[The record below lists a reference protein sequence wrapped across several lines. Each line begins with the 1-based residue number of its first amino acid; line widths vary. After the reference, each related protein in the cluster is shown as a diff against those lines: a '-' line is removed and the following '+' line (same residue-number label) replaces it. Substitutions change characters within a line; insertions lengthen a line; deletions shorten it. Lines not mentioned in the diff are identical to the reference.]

1 MIIDED
7 KAMQALN
14 GLLNP
19 FITQNGA
26 QPLDPA
32 GPQSPDVTPEIPTQE
47 PPADEPEPAAE
58 PAPTEPS
65 HPDSKIYDILGDNIV
80 ADNVYNTVDIAK
92 SVAATPLKI
101 GNDVLNAGI
110 DAVNAGL
117 RFFDDED
124 DGPALQ
130 IPNNR
135 LPEFLDPQTA
145 AGKFAQTA
153 ASWYLGG
160 KIIDTAVAARA
171 IASSVTMPGR
181 IEQVRSVGNAIQEL
195 GRVITG
201 PRPYTGQ
208 GAVAEYAKEAV
219 KDFILNSPQDD
230 TLATYLKETGMVDHP
245 FFDLM
250 AIEDDDDYLIRR
262 MKHSLE
268 GGVIGVTLDAAFEAG
283 RAGMKLLKKLA
294 GTDGTAEAAEA
305 IQGEFAQ
312 LLEQGRHS
320 EYVNRIG
327 QRIRT
332 QLQDLGR
339 TDEEITS
346 TLHFLESYAANAK
359 APGQTIADYLEEL
372 PIVFRRA
379 ETAEDFKKFRRTR
392 AHGFFDAETKFEK
405 ILNIDDH
412 FSQLKDDPIE
422 IVLNINNP
430 DNVEAPTIMHELGH
444 FFLWDFARRAGQPH
458 ASRELRQHA
467 HDVFEFIGVKP
478 TDEKFTG
485 DACEKFAHNF
495 EQWLEEGKAPTPF
508 LEEAFNNF
516 REWVKNLKRD
526 MDIVGEVTPPER
538 EKIYARFFTT
548 PDMDD
553 ELKNLYAKGYYI
565 REKAEDIVDD
575 MLRQSD
581 TRETFFREAVGDTEV
596 PTGRTPRTGAINFDY
611 VDTPD
616 IVKIVG
622 RRLEEAVAERLP
634 KHIKEPMTWDKIAR
648 KSVDLHA
655 DLMADDDAMAEKL
668 KVYFNDTRT
677 APAAAAVSNTIM
689 TDAFQKLTELLSL
702 ATDAEARGAFQEAA
716 SYRQKALRPAIQFEN
731 VYLINTPQVVTAA
744 RIEQVQQMPKGITQ
758 QEAEAIHQVTAG
770 LVQMVQNGED
780 ITPVMKRLTMM
791 KGDLIKTGRYLSR
804 LNEPWTRKTAGITNT
819 VYTNSL
825 LSNPATWLVSAVG
838 NAAVTLMSPF
848 EYMVGGYVRKGLARG
863 ADALGLGAKW
873 LDDQGDDSIR
883 KGTRLFL
890 GIKLAW
896 KDALDAARAAWKNEN
911 TVWATKHNVSM
922 VEYGPERWIQSG
934 TFGLDPQSTIG
945 WTVDA
950 IGQIIELPSRILMAT
965 DDFFKVLNGRAMLF
979 ANLWDEA
986 LSKGLTKA
994 DDIIRYV
1001 RDNFDS
1007 RVIRET
1013 QDGNLVREVLKD
1025 PQARDYAMKQTF
1037 SNDGG
1042 VLVKAIS
1049 EMKQKYPLLHPLIPF
1064 VRTPA
1069 RIMDWTIQR
1078 TPLGLLYKSQR
1089 EAVMQGGAE
1098 ASKVLGQWAV
1108 GSALIGSAVMLAQE
1122 GRITGGGPRNPQAR
1136 KAMQDLGW
1144 QPYSI
1149 KIGDKWY
1156 GFNRLDPLA
1165 SFFGIVGDYFEL
1177 TQAVGES
1184 EEESRSVLESALV
1197 MLCAVGK
1204 NTTSK
1209 TYLQNVTSILSILEN
1224 PDMSSLGRISSY
1236 GAQIAQGFV
1245 PRIVTN
1251 LARDTGMT
1259 DPYMREAS
1267 GFIDRLKA
1275 RTPGLGEDV
1284 PLQYS
1289 WLTGEARAF
1298 GSWSLFN
1305 FTPVKESVED
1315 QIHAELLSYGAKL
1328 GGPSR
1333 TQNGQR
1339 LTDEQYSRL
1348 CELHGTLRIG
1358 GKTLMQALEV
1368 LARSASYRRLPE
1380 GEERM
1385 KELNSVIG
1393 RYRTKARAQLNRE
1406 FPELAPKPRW
1416 RYTEQTPE
1424 TDLQKLI
1431 RYGQS

>member
-32 GPQSPDVTPEIPTQE
+32 RPQSPDVTPEIPTQE
-47 PPADEPEPAAE
+47 PPADEPAPSPDPVPTEPE
-58 PAPTEPS
+58 PSEPS
-65 HPDSKIYDILGDNIV
+65 HPDSKIYDILGDNLL

-181 IEQVRSVGNAIQEL
+181 IEQVRNVGNAIQEL

-219 KDFILNSPQDD
+219 KDFILNSPEDD

-268 GGVIGVTLDAAFEAG
+268 GGVTGVTLDAAFEAG

-379 ETAEDFKKFRRTR
+379 ETAEDFEKFAETP
-392 AHGFFDAETKFEK
+392 AHGFFDAESNFEK
-405 ILNIDDH
+405 ILRVDDH

-458 ASRELRQHA
+458 ASRALRQHA
-467 HDVFEFIGVKP
+467 HDVFEFIGVQP
-478 TDEKFTG
+478 TDEKFTA

-526 MDIVGEVTPPER
+526 MDLVGDVTPPER

-553 ELKNLYAKGYYI
+553 ELKNFYAKGYYI

-575 MLRQSD
+575 VLKQSD
-581 TRETFFREAVGDTEV
+581 TREAFFREATDRPEV
-596 PTGRTPRTGAINFDY
+596 PHGRKPRTGPMNFDY
-611 VDTPD
+611 RESIDEE
-616 IVKIVG
+616 KIIIQ
-622 RRLEEAVAERLP
+622 RLAEAVEERLP
-634 KHIKEPMTWDKIAR
+634 EHIREAQNWNKYAKDQT
-648 KSVDLHA
+648 DLYA
-655 DLMADDDAMAEKL
+655 ELMAPDAKTAEKL
-668 KVYFNDTRT
+668 KEYFTNTKT
-677 APAAAAVSNTIM
+677 APAAAIVANRIM
-689 TDAFQKLTELLSL
+689 QDTAHIVWESLLLARQAEKSGNLSDA
-702 ATDAEARGAFQEAA
+702 AR
-716 SYRQKALRPAIQFEN
+716 YKNKALEQSIKLQE
-731 VYLINTPQVVTAA
+731 VYLVNTEAIGTAA
-744 RIEQVQQMPKGITQ
+744 RVLEAQQIRTGVTDAAARKQEEAVAGIAKML
-758 QEAEAIHQVTAG
+758 AEGQ
-770 LVQMVQNGED
+770 D
-780 ITPVMKRLTMM
+780 IDRVLKHVEMLG
-791 KGDLIKTGRYLSR
+791 GDVIKTGRYLSR
-804 LNEPWTRKTAGITNT
+804 LNESWTRKTTGILNT

-825 LSNPATWLVSAVG
+825 LSNPATALVNAVG
-838 NAAVTLMSPF
+838 NAAITLVSPF

-873 LDDQGDDSIR
+873 LDDEGDDAIR

-896 KDALDAARAAWKNEN
+896 RDALDAARAAWRNEN
-911 TVWATKHNVSM
+911 TVWGTKQNVSM

-1007 RVIRET
+1007 RVIRE
-1013 QDGNLVREVLKD
+1013 L
-1025 PQARDYAMKQTF
+1025 
-1037 SNDGG
+1037 
-1042 VLVKAIS
+1042 
-1049 EMKQKYPLLHPLIPF
+1049 
-1064 VRTPA
+1064 RTA
-1069 RIMDWTIQR
+1069 TSC
-1078 TPLGLLYKSQR
+1078 GKS
-1089 EAVMQGGAE
+1089 
-1098 ASKVLGQWAV
+1098 
-1108 GSALIGSAVMLAQE
+1108 
-1122 GRITGGGPRNPQAR
+1122 
-1136 KAMQDLGW
+1136 
-1144 QPYSI
+1144 
-1149 KIGDKWY
+1149 
-1156 GFNRLDPLA
+1156 
-1165 SFFGIVGDYFEL
+1165 
-1177 TQAVGES
+1177 
-1184 EEESRSVLESALV
+1184 
-1197 MLCAVGK
+1197 
-1204 NTTSK
+1204 SK
-1209 TYLQNVTSILSILEN
+1209 T
-1224 PDMSSLGRISSY
+1224 
-1236 GAQIAQGFV
+1236 
-1245 PRIVTN
+1245 
-1251 LARDTGMT
+1251 
-1259 DPYMREAS
+1259 
-1267 GFIDRLKA
+1267 
-1275 RTPGLGEDV
+1275 
-1284 PLQYS
+1284 
-1289 WLTGEARAF
+1289 
-1298 GSWSLFN
+1298 
-1305 FTPVKESVED
+1305 
-1315 QIHAELLSYGAKL
+1315 
-1328 GGPSR
+1328 
-1333 TQNGQR
+1333 
-1339 LTDEQYSRL
+1339 
-1348 CELHGTLRIG
+1348 
-1358 GKTLMQALEV
+1358 
-1368 LARSASYRRLPE
+1368 RR
-1380 GEERM
+1380 
-1385 KELNSVIG
+1385 
-1393 RYRTKARAQLNRE
+1393 
-1406 FPELAPKPRW
+1406 
-1416 RYTEQTPE
+1416 PE
-1424 TDLQKLI
+1424 TTP
-1431 RYGQS
+1431 